1 MACVSAANAA
11 TSGAAAAGV
20 AGAVPAF
27 SESANILNASL
38 MTARPIFGANSSAN
52 CAKFPKGN
60 DSRTGRPMI
69 AAQTLAA
76 ACSGSINLKFL
87 YIFVGATMGV
97 RTNGMLTT
105 VK

>member
-1 MACVSAANAA
+1 
-11 TSGAAAAGV
+11 
-20 AGAVPAF
+20 
-27 SESANILNASL
+27 
-38 MTARPIFGANSSAN
+38 
-52 CAKFPKGN
+52 
-60 DSRTGRPMI
+60 MI

-76 ACSGSINLKFL
+76 ACSGSINLRFL